1 MKNKDKR
8 LYDFAIIIRN
18 QRLDLGYSSAEKFSY
33 ANGINR
39 SVYQRW
45 ENGEDLNLSS
55 LLRLCELLGLSA
67 SDLFRMWEECNEKM
81 PKTRMQLRLEELKRQ
96 VAEEDNIKYQKK
108 NNSPDKKNG
117 SDEINSSDK
126 E

>member
-8 LYDFAIIIRN
+8 LYDLALIIRN
-18 QRLDLGYSSAEKFSY
+18 QRIELGYSSAEKFSY
-33 ANGINR
+33 AHGINR

-55 LLRLCELLGLSA
+55 LLRLCDLLGLSA

-81 PKTRMQLRLEELKRQ
+81 PKTRLHQRLIDLKNEMKNEEK
-96 VAEEDNIKYQKK
+96 
-108 NNSPDKKNG
+108 
-117 SDEINSSDK
+117 
-126 E
+126 